1 MAVKFNSESE
11 LKQYKILNFN
21 LKLEPF
27 NVMVTGEKKFEY
39 RDISDHWRSRF
50 YNKDGSLKHFDYVK
64 FTHAYSS
71 KNPFFICEFKGLDVV
86 KNVHIKYS
94 TGFEVNFDDERW
106 AVKLGEIVL
115 KGNLK

>member
-39 RDISDHWRSRF
+39 RVMSDHWRRRF
-50 YNKDGSLKHFDYVK
+50 YNKDGSLKHFDFVK
-64 FTHAYSS
+64 FIHAYSA
-71 KNPFFICEFKGLDVV
+71 KNPFFICEFKGLEVV

>member
-1 MAVKFNSESE
+1 MQNRKMTTKFNSESE
-11 LKQYKILNFN
+11 LSQYKILNFN

-39 RDISDHWRSRF
+39 RDISDYWKSRF

-71 KNPFFICEFKGLDVV
+71 KNPFFIFAEWNDL
-86 KNVHIKYS
+86 
-94 TGFEVNFDDERW
+94 W
-106 AVKLGEIVL
+106 
-115 KGNLK
+115 